1 MRKRLMAPT
10 LAVICA
16 AICAGLPA
24 WAQTALTWEQ
34 VKAKFET
41 ANPTLR
47 AGQLNIS
54 ESKAQETTA
63 YLKPNPSMTVSVDQ
77 FEPFSGNPYRPF
89 GSLLPFVSMDY
100 LHERQHKREL
110 RLESAQKATGI
121 AETQQLDLE
130 RTMLFTLR
138 SAFVQTLQAKQ
149 LLLQAQ
155 ANLDYYNKELA
166 IFRSRLQSGGIARV
180 DLDRML
186 LPRVQYESDYQG
198 AVTNART
205 AKITLRMMIDEQTPV
220 DQFDVAGPF
229 EFKEQVIALEE
240 FHGMAEGARA

>member
-1 MRKRLMAPT
+1 MTTRSIVPAL
-10 LAVICA
+10 A
-16 AICAGLPA
+16 AICAALPG
-24 WAQTALTWEQ
+24 WAQTALNWEQ
-34 VKAKFET
+34 VKARFES

-54 ESKAQETTA
+54 ESKTLETTA

-77 FEPFSGNPYRPF
+77 FEPFSGNPYRPL
-89 GSLLPFVSMDY
+89 GSLLPFVSFDY

-110 RLESAQKATGI
+110 RLESAQKGTAI
-121 AETQQLDLE
+121 AESQQLDLE

-155 ANLDYYNKELA
+155 ANLDYFNKELA
-166 IFRSRLQSGGIARV
+166 IFRSRFQSGGIARV

-186 LPRVQYESDYQG
+186 LQRCLLYTSP
-198 AVTNART
+198 
-205 AKITLRMMIDEQTPV
+205 
-220 DQFDVAGPF
+220 
-229 EFKEQVIALEE
+229 
-240 FHGMAEGARA
+240 

>member
-10 LAVICA
+10 LAAICA

-24 WAQTALTWEQ
+24 WAQTTLTWEE
-34 VKAKFET
+34 VKARFET

-63 YLKPNPSMTVSVDQ
+63 YLNPNPSMTVSVDQ

-138 SAFVQTLQAKQ
+138 SAFVQTLQAKAIA
-149 LLLQAQ
+149 LAGAGEPGLLQQGTGHLPQPPASRRHRPRGPGPN
-155 ANLDYYNKELA
+155 ALA
-166 IFRSRLQSGGIARV
+166 AGAIRERLPGRA
-180 DLDRML
+180 
-186 LPRVQYESDYQG
+186 
-198 AVTNART
+198 
-205 AKITLRMMIDEQTPV
+205 
-220 DQFDVAGPF
+220 DQ
-229 EFKEQVIALEE
+229 
-240 FHGMAEGARA
+240 RAHRQD